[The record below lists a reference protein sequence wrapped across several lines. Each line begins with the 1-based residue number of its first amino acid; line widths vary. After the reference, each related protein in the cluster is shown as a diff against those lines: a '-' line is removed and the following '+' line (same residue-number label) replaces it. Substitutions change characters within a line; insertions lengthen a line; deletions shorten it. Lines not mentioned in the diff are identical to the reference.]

1 MPPSPPREEPHVV
14 VVVRH
19 HGPWNRKVI
28 ELSSAVTQQEA
39 AEDYP
44 QQQQQQQQ
52 QQSSAPTYTLWDLVS
67 VGVGG
72 TVGSGIFV
80 LTGYIAHHYS
90 GPATFLSFLM
100 SGGAAIVSGLSFC
113 EWSARLPR
121 MDGSTYTYVGFRH
134 V

>member
-14 VVVRH
+14 MVVRH

-44 QQQQQQQQ
+44 QQQQQ

-121 MDGSTYTYVGFRH
+121 MDGSTYTYVGFGH